1 MNLTV
6 RGLYITFI
14 LEEKTMLLYLLPLFA
29 LAMIIVPLVYAIHK
43 AHTGKEFSRRRAI
56 LLNGGLF
63 MGTMILMTVLMPII
77 AAAEGDPAAAAQAA
91 GATVGDGLKYLAA
104 ALPTG
109 LATIG
114 TGIAVANAASAA
126 IGAISEDEKNFS
138 KALIF
143 VALGEGVAIYG
154 LLVSILILNG

>member
-1 MNLTV
+1 
-6 RGLYITFI
+6 
-14 LEEKTMLLYLLPLFA
+14 MLLYLLPLFA
-29 LAMIIVPLVYAIHK
+29 LAMIIVPLVAAIRK
-43 AHTGKEFSRRRAI
+43 AHAGVAFSRKKAI

-63 MGTMILMTVLMPII
+63 MGTMILMTIFLPIL
-77 AAAEGDPAAAAQAA
+77 AAAEGDPEAAAAA
-91 GATVGDGLKYLAA
+91 GKTVGDGMKYLAA

-114 TGIAVANAASAA
+114 TGIAVGNAASAA
-126 IGAISEDEKNFS
+126 IGAVSEDEKTFS

>member
-1 MNLTV
+1 M
-6 RGLYITFI
+6 I
-14 LEEKTMLLYLLPLFA
+14 LYLLPLLA
-29 LAMIIVPLVYAIHK
+29 LAMIIVPLVIAIRKVHAGEK
-43 AHTGKEFSRRRAI
+43 VDRKRTV

-63 MGTMILMTVLMPII
+63 FGTMILMMIFMPIL
-77 AAAEGDPAAAAQAA
+77 AAAEGAPEAAAAAAA
-91 GATVGDGLKYLAA
+91 GGDAAIGAGLKYIAA
-104 ALPTG
+104 ALPTCF
-109 LATIG
+109 ATIG

-126 IGAISEDEKNFS
+126 IGATSEDEKNFS

>member
-1 MNLTV
+1 
-6 RGLYITFI
+6 
-14 LEEKTMLLYLLPLFA
+14 MLIYLLPIPA
-29 LAMIIVPLVYAIHK
+29 LAMIIIPLVIAIRK
-43 AHTGKEFSRRRAI
+43 AHSGVKFNRRRTI
-56 LLNGGLF
+56 LLNSGMF
-63 MGTMILMTVLMPII
+63 IGTMIIMTLLMPVI
-77 AAAEGDPAAAAQAA
+77 AAAEGAPEAAAAAVHA
-91 GATVGDGLKYLAA
+91 GASVGDGMKYLAA

-114 TGIAVANAASAA
+114 TGIAVGNAASAA
-126 IGAISEDEKNFS
+126 IGAVSEDEKTFS